1 MIIRAPSKT
10 GHWKLRMLTVGSAGL
25 KITDTLDVKVTSTL
39 EVDVRTPVEINVGE
53 TVQTDIYVAN
63 NVNSCMDVRRNDDCR
78 DLTIGRYKYE
88 TKTNRDLRSFEQSDF
103 VFISIID
110 FCNFFTPNGFRFQF
124 QASLWACVQ
133 KFLIFSGS

>member
-1 MIIRAPSKT
+1 MSIRAPSKT

-63 NVNSCMDVRRNDDCR
+63 NVNSCMDVSRNGGCR
-78 DLTIGRYKYE
+78 YLTIGRCKYE
-88 TKTNRDLRSFEQSDF
+88 TKTNRDRRLTEKSGFI
-103 VFISIID
+103 FISIID
-110 FCNFFTPNGFRFQF
+110 F
-124 QASLWACVQ
+124 
-133 KFLIFSGS
+133 